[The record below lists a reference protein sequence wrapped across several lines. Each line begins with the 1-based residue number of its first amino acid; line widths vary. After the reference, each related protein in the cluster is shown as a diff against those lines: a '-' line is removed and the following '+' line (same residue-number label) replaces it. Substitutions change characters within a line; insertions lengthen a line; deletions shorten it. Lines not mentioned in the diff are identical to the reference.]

1 MEKSIK
7 KHKRKQ
13 ITLADHFTTGRL
25 LRFVLPSIVMMVFI
39 SIYGWSTGSSS
50 RMSSERQPSPRLT

>member
-13 ITLADHFTTGRL
+13 ITLADHFTNGRL

-39 SIYGWSTGSSS
+39 SIYGVVDGLFVSNVV
-50 RMSSERQPSPRLT
+50 

>member
-39 SIYGWSTGSSS
+39 SIYGVVDGAL
-50 RMSSERQPSPRLT
+50 RLECRRKDGLRLD